1 MFNFSSYIKDSEHY
15 NGPNNLFI
23 GKMKDKTSDVLRKGF
38 VRLKSKTYA
47 FITEDNYKSKK
58 QNVLTKMLLMM
69 N

>member
-1 MFNFSSYIKDSEHY
+1 
-15 NGPNNLFI
+15 
-23 GKMKDKTSDVLRKGF
+23 MKDKTSDVLRKGF

-47 FITEDNYKSKK
+47 FITEDNHKSKN